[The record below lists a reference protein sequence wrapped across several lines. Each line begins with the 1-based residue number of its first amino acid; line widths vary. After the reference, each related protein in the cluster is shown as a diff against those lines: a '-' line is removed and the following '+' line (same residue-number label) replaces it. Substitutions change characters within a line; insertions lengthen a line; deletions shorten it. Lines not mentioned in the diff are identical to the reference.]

1 LRKDGG
7 LPIGL
12 AVKIRPAVRV
22 GRAVKIGR
30 ELEVLLRGLTV
41 LAAVTGVRRVVLEL
55 KGVHEP
61 RVVLG
66 VTVVLELRVVREP
79 RVALELKVVRRV
91 KPSLGE

>member
-12 AVKIRPAVRV
+12 
-22 GRAVKIGR
+22 AVKIGR

-55 KGVHEP
+55 KVVREP
-61 RVVLG
+61 RAVRV

-79 RVALELKVVRRV
+79 RVVLELRVVRRV